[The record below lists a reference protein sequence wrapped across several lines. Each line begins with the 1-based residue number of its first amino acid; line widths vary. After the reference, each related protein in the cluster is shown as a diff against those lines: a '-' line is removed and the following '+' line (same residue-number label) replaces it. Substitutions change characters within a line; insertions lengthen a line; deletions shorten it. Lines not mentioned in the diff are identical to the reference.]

1 MRWRGNMSDSILL
14 QGKVSPWRYKCA
26 ISGNEIEITVS
37 HLYTTI
43 RINERCY
50 YFRAENGIFDGT
62 STDMTF
68 SPFPKI
74 IFLCIVLLLLQAFH
88 ILLLIY

>member
-1 MRWRGNMSDSILL
+1 MKKSSNPS
-14 QGKVSPWRYKCA
+14 QGKISSWRYRDA

-50 YFRAENGIFDGT
+50 YFRVEDGVFDGT
-62 STDMTF
+62 STDKTVKP
-68 SPFPKI
+68 SSDPLPTQEQR
-74 IFLCIVLLLLQAFH
+74 LQSS
-88 ILLLIY
+88 

>member
-1 MRWRGNMSDSILL
+1 MKKSSNAS
-14 QGKVSPWRYKCA
+14 QGKISLWRYRDA

-50 YFRAENGIFDGT
+50 YFRVEDGIFDGS
-62 STDMTF
+62 STDKTVKP
-68 SPFPKI
+68 SSDALPTYEQR
-74 IFLCIVLLLLQAFH
+74 LQSS
-88 ILLLIY
+88 

>member
-1 MRWRGNMSDSILL
+1 MNNYNPL
-14 QGKVSPWRYKCA
+14 QGKVSPWRYQDA

-50 YFRAENGIFDGT
+50 YFRAEDGVFDGT
-62 STDMTF
+62 STDKTIK
-68 SPFPKI
+68 PFPVP
-74 IFLCIVLLLLQAFH
+74 FPTHEQRLQSS
-88 ILLLIY
+88 

>member
-1 MRWRGNMSDSILL
+1 MKKTSNPS
-14 QGKVSPWRYKCA
+14 QGKISPWRYRDA

-50 YFRAENGIFDGT
+50 YFRVEDGIFDGT
-62 STDMTF
+62 STDKTVK
-68 SPFPKI
+68 SSSDPLPTHEQR
-74 IFLCIVLLLLQAFH
+74 LQWS
-88 ILLLIY
+88 